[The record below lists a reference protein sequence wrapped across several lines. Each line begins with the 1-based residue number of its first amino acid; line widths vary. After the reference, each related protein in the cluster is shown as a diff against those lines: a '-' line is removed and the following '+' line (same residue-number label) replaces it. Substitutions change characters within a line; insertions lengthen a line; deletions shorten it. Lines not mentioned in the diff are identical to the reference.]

1 MSTLREK
8 YIQRNKYLHRKT
20 AIDKVAKH
28 TQLLLAIGKGNYID
42 GARIWND
49 IRTKTKDPLGAVMR
63 QRRNR
68 RSRGGGRGRGRGRRS
83 RVPAALKPTR
93 IPVRRIV
100 MYEETSGSAH
110 RWYYPIPLSLFVASF
125 KQTFDEFKV
134 ISMTVKYIPNN
145 SLNETG
151 LYTAIMLDR
160 EGFGSFGSATAVQW
174 FEYLGCMPGSVI
186 KPRHASSIHRW
197 KPTEP
202 SARDWIRGDATSK
215 IILATIYICNNGKE
229 TEELGGLLEIRA
241 NLLFRGRYWNASV
254 SGMLP
259 PSAVPSTSRDQIEVD
274 PPSPQPQPISRC
286 SSRSSL
292 IGGFHAL

>member
-8 YIQRNKYLHRKT
+8 YVQRNKYIHRKT
-20 AIDKVAKH
+20 VIDKVAKH
-28 TQLLLAIGKGNYID
+28 TQLLLAVGKGNYVE
-42 GARIWND
+42 GARIWHD
-49 IRTKTKDPLGAVMR
+49 INSKVKDPLVAIMR

-68 RSRGGGRGRGRGRRS
+68 RSRGGVRGRGRGRRS

-93 IPVRRIV
+93 ISVRRIV
-100 MYEETSGSAH
+100 MYQETSGSSH
-110 RWYYPIPLSLFVASF
+110 RWYYQIPLSLFAASF

-186 KPRHASSIHRW
+186 KPRHAPSFHRW

-202 SARDWIRGDATSK
+202 SARDWIRGDASSK
-215 IILATIYICNNGKE
+215 VVLATIYICNNGKE

-241 NLLFRGRYWNASV
+241 NLLFRGRYWDASV
-254 SGMLP
+254 SGMPP
-259 PSAVPSTSRDQIEVD
+259 PSVAPVPSTSADQIEVD
-274 PPSPQPQPISRC
+274 PPPSPQHPISRC
-286 SSRSSL
+286 S
-292 IGGFHAL
+292 